1 MRRRSGRQESWSS
14 VDENSRMRGDRR
26 CSSRDL
32 GKRKRDLAEE
42 TALVDRK
49 YRRREEELVSSRT
62 SRSVIV
68 NSSSFL

>member
-1 MRRRSGRQESWSS
+1 
-14 VDENSRMRGDRR
+14 MRGDRR

-32 GKRKRDLAEE
+32 GKRKRDLVEE

-68 NSSSFL
+68 NSSSFVLN